1 MTKRRLELMPEVLP
15 DPTPHWDKGA
25 PRSRTLDHLARLRGR
40 TAFSKS
46 ATAEKNDDGTIVVRV
61 PGAVPPEAVPFGYGI
76 AFVRVEAR
84 TESGVVLRFRALPD
98 VPAAC
103 MVIGKTSVKVAMDDL
118 AVTTQEIP

>member
-1 MTKRRLELMPEVLP
+1 MTKRRLGLMPEVLP

-25 PRSRTLDHLARLRGR
+25 PRRRTLDHLARLR
-40 TAFSKS
+40 AKPS
-46 ATAEKNDDGTIVVRV
+46 AERQSDGTIVVRV

-76 AFVRVEAR
+76 AFVHVEER
-84 TESGVVLRFRALPD
+84 TDSDVVLRFRALPD

-118 AVTTQEIP
+118 AVTLQEVL